1 MKLWQKTLGS
11 IAIWRLAFIA
21 LAAIVTKFIPFVFAF
36 TPKLSFG
43 VGRPY
48 LAWIW
53 GNFDGMVFMLIA
65 QSGYTAEQLPFF
77 PLLPALIATI
87 STLLGLNQLW
97 SGLIV
102 TTLAFLAAQY
112 FLYQLLLIDKKK
124 THYWLFLTILLLFP
138 TSVFYTAIY
147 ADGLFLALASA
158 TLLYSRQRKWL
169 WASIFGALAG
179 LARLNGLALIFVIG
193 VEYLLS
199 LEPKLEK
206 QWDFRLILPTL
217 SRALNF
223 KKIVSSGIL
232 WTLLIPAAF
241 LGYLSYIQLAFGD
254 WHLFFS
260 GVEVWHRNKL
270 TFPLQTFWRY
280 FKILVLYPNVT
291 FTYLVAALEA
301 LFTVL
306 YILALI
312 WSWGKIRL
320 SYWVMI
326 FFHLL
331 IPTLT
336 GTLQGMPRYGLHLYP
351 LFLIY
356 TLFLKD
362 KPKWVKGVWFTVS
375 LGLLLFFAAFYTR
388 GYFVA

>member
-1 MKLWQKTLGS
+1 MWQKVVGL
-11 IAIWRLAFIA
+11 IAVWRLLFIA
-21 LAAIVTKFIPFVFAF
+21 LAAVATKFVPFVFAF

-77 PLLPALIATI
+77 PLLPALIAVPSTI
-87 STLLGLNQLW
+87 FGLNQLW

-102 TTLAFLAAQY
+102 TTLAFLTAQY
-112 FLYQLLLIDKKK
+112 FLYRLLKLDKLVV
-124 THYWLFLTILLLFP
+124 HYWLFLLVLLLFP
-138 TSVFYTAIY
+138 TSVFYASIY
-147 ADGLFLALASA
+147 ADGLFLSLASA

-169 WASIFGALAG
+169 LASVFGALAA
-179 LARLNGLALIFVIG
+179 LARLNGIALITVIG

-206 QWDFRLILPTL
+206 KWDFRLIWSTL
-217 SRALNF
+217 LRAL
-223 KKIVSSGIL
+223 KVRKLWESGVL
-232 WTLLIPAAF
+232 WSLLIPAAF
-241 LGYLSYIQLAFGD
+241 LGYLAYIQLAFGD
-254 WHLFFS
+254 WYLFFS

-280 FKILVLYPNVT
+280 FKILVLYPNLT

-301 LFTVL
+301 VFTVL
-306 YILALI
+306 YILAMI

-356 TLFLKD
+356 MLFLRD
-362 KPKWVKGVWFTVS
+362 KPKWVKGLWFGVS
-375 LGLLLFFAAFYTR
+375 IGLLVFYAMYYTR